1 MAGVDG
7 AASLKKCW
15 NNSRIRGLPS
25 LIIKIIIYGHT
36 LNIRA
41 KGILVMSES
50 NQEYIIISAARE
62 NNLKNVSLRI
72 PKRKITIFTGVSGS
86 GKSSIVF
93 DTIAAESTR
102 LLNEN
107 FSMFV
112 RNFLPRYP
120 QPDADAI
127 ENLSMAVIVDQK
139 RLGGGSHST
148 MGTITD
154 ISPILRLLFSRVGQ
168 PYIGQAHMFSFNDP
182 QGMCP
187 ECNGIGRRLG
197 VDISKAVDMSKSLNE
212 GAIMLPDYS
221 VNGWDWN
228 IIVQTGSFDP
238 DKELSEYS
246 DEELEQLLY
255 GKARK
260 VKMDFAGKSTNIT
273 VEGVIEKFT
282 NKYIKQD
289 VKTKSE
295 RTQKAV
301 APFITEGSCSSCH
314 GARLSQAAL
323 SCKVNGFNIA
333 EMSSMEVG
341 QLIRVIREINA
352 PVAAP
357 VVKSLTERL
366 QHLVDI
372 GLDYLTLDRETD
384 TLSGGESQRVKMVK
398 HLSGSL
404 VDVTYIFDEP
414 SIGLHPRDVHRL
426 NELLQKL
433 RDKGNTVIV
442 VEHDPDV
449 IKVADHIVDVGPYAG
464 SRGGTVVYEGSYHG
478 LLEAGTLTGTHM
490 KRPLQLKHDCR
501 QPSGKLSIK
510 DATLHNLQ
518 NVSVDIPTGVLT
530 VVTGVAGSG
539 KSTLIN
545 EVFLSQHPDAIVI
558 DQSAVGVSTRS
569 NPATYTGIMDDVR
582 KAFASANK
590 VSQSLFSFNSKG
602 ACENCQGLGVVYT
615 DLAFLESVKLP
626 CEVCEGRR
634 FKEEVLAYKLNG
646 KSIAEVLEMTVEQAL
661 DFFQLKEVV
670 RKLQAM
676 SDVGLNYITLGQPL
690 STLSGGE
697 CQRIKLAS
705 ELHKKG
711 SIYVMDEPTT
721 GLHMSDIGHL
731 LGIMNRLVD
740 AGNTVIVIEHN
751 LEVISQADWII
762 DMGPDGGSKGGQ
774 VVFEGTPAKI
784 IHAEHS
790 ITGRYLK

>member
-1 MAGVDG
+1 
-7 AASLKKCW
+7 
-15 NNSRIRGLPS
+15 
-25 LIIKIIIYGHT
+25 
-36 LNIRA
+36 
-41 KGILVMSES
+41 MSEF
-50 NQEYIIISAARE
+50 NQEYIAISGARE

-120 QPDADAI
+120 QPEADAI

-168 PYIGQAHMFSFNDP
+168 PNIGQAHMFSFNDP

-187 ECNGIGRRLG
+187 ECNGIGRKLG
-197 VDISKAVDMSKSLNE
+197 VDMSKAVDMSKSLNE
-212 GAIMLPDYS
+212 GAIMLPDYGVS
-221 VNGWDWN
+221 GWEWSMV
-228 IIVQTGSFDP
+228 VQSGSFDL
-238 DKELSEYS
+238 DKKLSDYS

-260 VKMDFAGKSTNIT
+260 VKMDFAGKAMNIT
-273 VEGVIEKFT
+273 VEGIIEKFT

-289 VKTKSE
+289 VKMKSE
-295 RTQKAV
+295 RTQKSV
-301 APFITEGSCSSCH
+301 APYISEGPCSSCR

-323 SCKVNGFNIA
+323 SCRINGLNIA
-333 EMSSMEVG
+333 EMSSLEVG
-341 QLIRVIREINA
+341 QLIRVIHEIDDA
-352 PVAAP
+352 IAAP
-357 VVKSLTERL
+357 IAKSLTERL
-366 QHLVDI
+366 QHLVDV

-414 SIGLHPRDVHRL
+414 SVGLHPRDVHRL

-449 IKVADHIVDVGPYAG
+449 IKVADHIVDVGPHAG
-464 SRGGTVVYEGSYHG
+464 SRGGTITYEGSFQG
-478 LLEAGTLTGTHM
+478 LLEAGTLTGNHM
-490 KRPLQLKHDCR
+490 KRPLQLKQNCR

-510 DATLHNLQ
+510 DATLHNVR

-545 EVFLSQHPDAIVI
+545 DVFLSQHSDSIVI

-582 KAFASANK
+582 KAFATANK
-590 VSQSLFSFNSKG
+590 VNQGLFSFNSKG

-615 DLAFLESVKLP
+615 DLAFLDSVKLP
-626 CEVCEGRR
+626 CEVCDGKR

-646 KSIAEVLEMTVEQAL
+646 KSIAEVLQMTVEQAL
-661 DFFQLKEVV
+661 DFFQIKEVV

-751 LEVISQADWII
+751 LDVISQADWII
-762 DMGPDGGSKGGQ
+762 DMGPDGGSRGGQ
-774 VVFEGTPAKI
+774 VVFEGTPSQI
-784 IHAEHS
+784 IHEEQS
-790 ITGRYLK
+790 ITGKYLM